1 MEYIFYKISR
11 DEYDNPNN
19 GYDQGPILTSQDDP
33 SGAEVMDLLRVQAP
47 NYFADLDNLYNNK
60 YVIIVDQIEV
70 GYTYWMLTPLD
81 IAYQIERIQNAKAN
95 IKLAINSKGGN
106 ITNETIDEYAGKINT
121 LPVVVELTQAQ
132 YDALSVYD
140 NNTYYLIVEA

>member
-19 GYDQGPILTSQDDP
+19 GYDQGPVLTSQDDP
-33 SGAEVMDLLRVQAP
+33 SGDEVMDLLRVQAP

-81 IAYQIERIQNAKAN
+81 ISYQVERIQNAKADL
-95 IKLAINSKGGN
+95 KTAINSKGGS
-106 ITNETIDEYAGKINT
+106 ITYEKLDKYAGKINT

-140 NNTYYLIVEA
+140 NNTYYLIVEE